1 MSIRRSSLIALATA
15 ATTISCSRIFPA
27 TKNDGPVVSSARPRV
42 ERETARRREGSDVT
56 LPTSA
61 DPRRLISALV
71 PCDPADSAATAPRM
85 VSECQHVDPK
95 GDILRPR
102 ADTGTLKRP

>member
-1 MSIRRSSLIALATA
+1 
-15 ATTISCSRIFPA
+15 
-27 TKNDGPVVSSARPRV
+27 
-42 ERETARRREGSDVT
+42 VT
-56 LPTSA
+56 LPASA

-95 GDILRPR
+95 GDIMRPR
-102 ADTGTLKRP
+102 ADTTTLKRP